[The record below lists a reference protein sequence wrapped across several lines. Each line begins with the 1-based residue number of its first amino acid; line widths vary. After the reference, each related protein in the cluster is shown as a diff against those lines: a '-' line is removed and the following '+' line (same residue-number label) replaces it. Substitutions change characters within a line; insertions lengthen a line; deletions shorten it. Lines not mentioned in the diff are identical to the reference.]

1 MDFLITV
8 MLSGAVI
15 FAVGYYFGFRRR
27 KKLDN
32 IGEAAVRRV
41 LTE

>member
-1 MDFLITV
+1 MDFLIIV

-32 IGEAAVRRV
+32 IGAQPWIERP
-41 LTE
+41 LS